1 MNYYKNYTKEY
12 IYYMGAIQ
20 NSITAALGAITGAA
34 VAGKHMKDIKAKE
47 EEQGLLAKEQYHEAA
62 ADIKGLQEQL
72 SSKKNEWGEAEG
84 DLAILN
90 AKRTGGKGNTKA
102 ALDEKKKAKMS
113 EIDAAKRAF
122 EELSDR
128 IEAKKAM
135 KQRAEIMMSKANKWG
150 GIK

>member
-1 MNYYKNYTKEY
+1 
-12 IYYMGAIQ
+12 MGAI
-20 NSITAALGAITGAA
+20 NSAFNQAAGA
-34 VAGKHMKDIKAKE
+34 VAGAAALVK
-47 EEQGLLAKEQYHEAA
+47 GAKEQDMSQALLGKEQSKEAEA
-62 ADIKGLQEQL
+62 ELKNLQPQL
-72 SSKKNEWGEAEG
+72 SEAKNKWGEAEG

-102 ALDEKKKAKMS
+102 AIEEKKKAKMS
-113 EIDAAKRAF
+113 EMDAAKRAF

>member
-1 MNYYKNYTKEY
+1 
-12 IYYMGAIQ
+12 MGAINQ
-20 NSITAALGAITGAA
+20 AFNQAAGSVAAAATLIKSSKEQDMSQALLG
-34 VAGKHMKDIKAKE
+34 
-47 EEQGLLAKEQYHEAA
+47 KEQYHEAD
-62 ADIKGLQEQL
+62 ADIKVLQEQL
-72 SSKKNEWGEAEG
+72 SGKKNEWGEAEG

-135 KQRAEIMMSKANKWG
+135 KQRAEIMMQKANKWG
-150 GIK
+150 GVR

>member
-1 MNYYKNYTKEY
+1 
-12 IYYMGAIQ
+12 MGAINQ
-20 NSITAALGAITGAA
+20 AFNQAAGSIAAAA
-34 VAGKHMKDIKAKE
+34 TVIK
-47 EEQGLLAKEQYHEAA
+47 GAKEQDMSQALLGKEQFYEADA
-62 ADIKGLQEQL
+62 AIKDLQEQANV
-72 SSKKNEWGEAEG
+72 KKNEWGEAEG
-84 DLAILN
+84 DLTILN

-102 ALDEKKKAKMS
+102 ALDEKKMAKMS

-135 KQRAEIMMSKANKWG
+135 KQRAELMMSKANKWG

>member
-1 MNYYKNYTKEY
+1 
-12 IYYMGAIQ
+12 MGAINNAFNQ
-20 NSITAALGAITGAA
+20 AAGGIAAAAAIVKG
-34 VAGKHMKDIKAKE
+34 AKE
-47 EEQGLLAKEQYHEAA
+47 QDMSQALLGKEQYHEAD
-62 ADIKGLQEQL
+62 ADIKDLTDQL
-72 SSKKNEWGEAEG
+72 SEAKKKWGEAEG

-128 IEAKKAM
+128 IEAKQAM
-135 KQRAEIMMSKANKWG
+135 KKRAEIMMSKANKWG
-150 GIK
+150 GIR

>member
-1 MNYYKNYTKEY
+1 
-12 IYYMGAIQ
+12 MGAI
-20 NSITAALGAITGAA
+20 NSAFNQAAGA
-34 VAGKHMKDIKAKE
+34 VAGAAALVK
-47 EEQGLLAKEQYHEAA
+47 GAKEQDMSQALLGKEQSKEADA
-62 ADIKGLQEQL
+62 ELKNLQPQL
-72 SSKKNEWGEAEG
+72 SEAKKKWGEAEG

-135 KQRAEIMMSKANKWG
+135 RQRAEIMMSKANKWG